1 MYLTGY
7 NDTARVYAGA
17 RTSTGPAAS
26 VTAGTFTYY
35 NSSTSSYS
43 SLAATSSSLS
53 TLAFNCTKTQTI
65 GGQVRDLAGDA

>member
-1 MYLTGY
+1 MTG
-7 NDTARVYAGA
+7 
-17 RTSTGPAAS
+17 
-26 VTAGTFTYY
+26 GTFFYY

-65 GGQVRDLAGDA
+65 GGKSVTWRVTVSSGGITPALGADVHEPGQCHR